1 MNFRSLY
8 LLIMPLIVTAPT
20 FAEEYKDP
28 ATFTRDEYKMV
39 TTAKI
44 DYRRCL
50 QKEAIQMLQQ
60 SNDPKLV
67 ADTAMQSCSS
77 ILEILYTQITLA
89 NYSPDVA
96 RKFTWSISNREA
108 QQLLSKLMQS
118 MATRSVRTTPETTQ
132 TAPVVERP

>member
-1 MNFRSLY
+1 MKFCFRSL
-8 LLIMPLIVTAPT
+8 LITSLIVSAPT

-28 ATFTRDEYKMV
+28 ATFTQDEYKMV

-50 QKEAIQMLQQ
+50 QKESFKIMQQ
-60 SNDPKLV
+60 SNDPKHV
-67 ADTAMQSCSS
+67 ADVAMQSCAS
-77 ILEILYTQITLA
+77 ILEILHTQFTLA

-108 QQLLSKLMQS
+108 KQLLSKLMQS
-118 MATRSVRTTPETTQ
+118 MATRSVQATPETTRAVP
-132 TAPVVERP
+132 TVERP